1 MEGSNDIKQ
10 KALKLN
16 LDDQIYGTFAEIGAG
31 QEVAANFFK
40 AGAASGTIAK
50 SISAYDM
57 TFSDSIY
64 GKEESGR
71 YVCQSRVEKMIEY
84 EYNLLIERLDCTHPN
99 RKYFAFANTVVA
111 RNYQGTNSPNGW
123 LGLRFRTQANEAPS
137 NLILHINMHDKTNIA
152 QARAIG
158 ILGTNMIYACYHSRN
173 DISTFLDEIIDQIDR
188 SRIEIDMISTSGPA
202 FEHID
207 NRLLNLELIVKS
219 ATDAV
224 MFDENGDVCLPKDE
238 LYKKD
243 IILTRGSYR
252 PPTKVNEDILN
263 TGLQNFSSE
272 IGVDAKKV
280 ISLAEITINHLKED
294 GELTYD
300 DFLAR
305 VDLLNSINQKVLIT
319 NMPQFFHL
327 TNYVSNFKPK
337 NIGLVFGVYNFMQI
351 FDDTYTKLEGGML
364 EALGNLLRPNVK
376 IYLCPYKEEEGGQL
390 INLDSVSTSKDKLHL
405 LEYIRQSGQVK
416 DLTGHDDKLLH
427 IYSRKVLKMI
437 RNSES
442 GWETFVP
449 DAIAK
454 TINDKCLF
462 GHPCLTKKEN

>member
-16 LDDQIYGTFAEIGAG
+16 LDENIYGTFAEIGAG

-71 YVCQSRVEKMIEY
+71 YVCQSRVEKMIKY
-84 EYNLLIERLDCTHPN
+84 EYDLLIERLDCDHPERN
-99 RKYFAFANTVVA
+99 YFAFANTVVA

-123 LGLRFRTQANEAPS
+123 LGLRFRTKPGEAPS
-137 NLILHINMHDKTNIA
+137 DLILHINMHDKTNIS

-158 ILGTNMIYACYHSRN
+158 ILGTNMIYSCFHNRES
-173 DISTFLDEIIDQIDR
+173 ISSFMDGIMDQLDW
-188 SRIEIDMISTSGPA
+188 SRIELDMVETKGPA
-202 FEHID
+202 FEHLD

-219 ATDAV
+219 FTDAV
-224 MFDENGDVCLPKDE
+224 MFDQDGNVCLAKDE

-252 PPTKVNEDILN
+252 PPTKVNENILD
-263 TGLQNFSSE
+263 TGLLNFSRDIKQDKS
-272 IGVDAKKV
+272 GV

-294 GELTYD
+294 GEITSD

-305 VDLLNSINQKVLIT
+305 VDLLNSIDQKVLIT
-319 NMPQFFHL
+319 NMPQFFNL
-327 TNYVSNFKPK
+327 TNYLSGFKPK
-337 NIGLVFGVYNFMQI
+337 HIGLVFGVYNFMQI
-351 FDDTYTKLEGGML
+351 FDDNYNKLEGGMM
-364 EALGNLLRPNVK
+364 EALGHLLRANVQ
-376 IYLCPYKEEEGGQL
+376 IYLCPYKEDEEGSL
-390 INLDSVSTSKDKLHL
+390 VDLKTISPSDDKKHL
-405 LEYIRQSGQVK
+405 LEHIKQSGQVK
-416 DLTGHDDKLLH
+416 NLTGLNEKLLH
-427 IYSRKVLKMI
+427 IYSRKVLQMI
-437 RNSES
+437 RNSEK
-442 GWETFVP
+442 GWEEFVP
-449 DAIAK
+449 TKIAK

-462 GHPCLTKKEN
+462 GHPCDI